1 MGDGWIRVVS
11 KIGFDSVRRSG
22 TSGGGDIRLDK
33 FGGGESGCDAGREE
47 GSSCFGESR
56 LCETSPVSTSWLS
69 LRLILRPDSRSS
81 ADEDERIDS
90 GGDGRA
96 AISRGVGSSSGRG
109 AGAFVT
115 VRAGGFKTVLG
126 FEVVGESGKS
136 GRVSSGSTTSAST
149 GTGV

>member
-11 KIGFDSVRRSG
+11 RIGFDSVRRSG
-22 TSGGGDIRLDK
+22 TSGGGDMRLDK
-33 FGGGESGCDAGREE
+33 VGDGGSTCDVEREDM
-47 GSSCFGESR
+47 SCFGESR
-56 LCETSPVSTSWLS
+56 LCETNPVSTSRLS
-69 LRLILRPDSRSS
+69 LRLMLRPDSRSS
-81 ADEDERIDS
+81 ADDDERRDS

-96 AISRGVGSSSGRG
+96 AISRGVGSSIGRG
-109 AGAFVT
+109 AGTFVT
-115 VRAGGFKTVLG
+115 TRAGGFKPVLG